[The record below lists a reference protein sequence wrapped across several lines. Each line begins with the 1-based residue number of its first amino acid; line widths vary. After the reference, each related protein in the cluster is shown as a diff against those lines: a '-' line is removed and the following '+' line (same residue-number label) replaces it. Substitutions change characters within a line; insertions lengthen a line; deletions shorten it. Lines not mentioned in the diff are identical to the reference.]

1 MGIHED
7 HILPAIMDIA
17 LAGLKEEREEMV
29 RRATGKVLEV
39 GGWQR

>member
-29 RRATGKVLEV
+29 RRAREGIR
-39 GGWQR
+39 GRDWQRK